1 MRRPS
6 HGRETEVTPARHVRR
21 HQLAAGRVAT
31 SWRNS
36 PMPWQR
42 GSTNFG
48 RRCAIWHMELSSRSC
63 PRVFAHSRGGGTS
76 PVRPD
81 PGSGNAAL
89 APRAKG
95 PHAQDTT
102 HFLCMFSCA
111 LERNAVLTFLGV
123 VACATRTSTIVRRP
137 GRRITP
143 TSHRHDMS
151 CMGRKSEDLK
161 RTGRGMAPVWASRQ
175 HRACGYSSC
184 GGAWL
189 GAQRQ
194 AVGQWP
200 SEAARRPR

>member
-1 MRRPS
+1 MKPRSPRP
-6 HGRETEVTPARHVRR
+6 
-21 HQLAAGRVAT
+21 AT
-31 SWRNS
+31 SGDTSS
-36 PMPWQR
+36 PLGVSPPLGEIVRCHGSAAARILADGALSGTWSCLR
-42 GSTNFG
+42 GAS
-48 RRCAIWHMELSSRSC
+48 
-63 PRVFAHSRGGGTS
+63 RVFAHSRGDGTS

-143 TSHRHDMS
+143 TSHDMG

-175 HRACGYSSC
+175 QRACGCSSC